1 MEHIHIKITD
11 GIKLKSGSKQMSFN
25 ESGGYIGSASDCQW
39 VVHDVFNSINDKH
52 VHIKF
57 NGGNFCL
64 MPYKGSQVYMNG
76 DHSPIITNYYIVL
89 SIGDTFKIG
98 DIEFTIVP
106 ESELDDLSDEYAD
119 NSIEDIKEYDK
130 LDNYT
135 IVPEGQVE
143 GINTEDNI
151 SIEDLIDDNKD
162 ILGIEENSIEQVY
175 DSTKQNILQNQLIS
189 KEILKDFIIKEC
201 NNMLNGEIKKQ
212 NNLLDILNS
221 EKSKLSTK
229 DLEHIITNFSLINN
243 TKVINLLVISMLFK
257 ELDSPFFNELED
269 AGYEKIVSTLI
280 RNAAADKSSI
290 ERLILRAV
298 KKYAGE
304 EK

>member
-1 MEHIHIKITD
+1 MEQIHIKITD

-25 ESGGYIGSASDCQW
+25 ESGGYIGSAADCQW
-39 VVHDVFNSINDKH
+39 VVHDVFNSINGKH

-57 NGGNFCL
+57 NGDNFCL

-89 SIGDTFKIG
+89 SMGDTFKIG

-151 SIEDLIDDNKD
+151 SVEDLIDDNKD
-162 ILGIEENSIEQVY
+162 VLGIEENSIEQVY
-175 DSTKQNILQNQLIS
+175 DSTKQNIFQNQLIS
-189 KEILKDFIIKEC
+189 KEILKDFIINEC
-201 NNMLNGEIKKQ
+201 DNILNGEIKKQ
-212 NNLLDILNS
+212 NNLLDILSS

-229 DLEHIITNFSLINN
+229 DLGHIIANFSLISN

-269 AGYEKIVSTLI
+269 SGYEKIVSTLI